1 MIREEIRKIPMH
13 RKALRNFGLLMACV
27 LLLAGGWLWWKG
39 VSSWPWAA
47 GAAALLAGCGLAV
60 PEVLKPVYR
69 AWMIFAVILGWVM
82 TRVILTVVFYLVV
95 TPISLLGRAFGEQ
108 FLQLK
113 KSQGSSSYWVR
124 RTGPPRQKSEY
135 ERQF

>member
-1 MIREEIRKIPMH
+1 MFREEIKKIPMD
-13 RKALRNFGLLMACV
+13 RKSLRNFGLLMALV